1 MLFLASVDDASLA
14 NNSGKKRSSKRKTFP
29 ISSLL
34 VLTSP
39 LRGSLRVFLINP
51 ALHSS
56 TSSQTHSKHTMTL
69 FDHSRAQERDA
80 AKEAHRND
88 EKQGLLK
95 KMDKPK
101 IVKKLTKQ
109 LGRVPTADEIA
120 KAKEARKQEKRDK
133 AFFLGI

>member
-1 MLFLASVDDASLA
+1 
-14 NNSGKKRSSKRKTFP
+14 
-29 ISSLL
+29 
-34 VLTSP
+34 
-39 LRGSLRVFLINP
+39 
-51 ALHSS
+51 
-56 TSSQTHSKHTMTL
+56 MTL

-133 AFFLGI
+133 AFLLGI